1 MGIRSVKY
9 IKCDR
14 CSEEYEL
21 KDPYLTIDYS
31 MRTGRIDWLHRCQK
45 TIYLCNKC
53 RKDFVKFMRG
63 KLEEDEW

>member
-14 CSEEYEL
+14 CGEEYEL

-31 MRTGRIDWLHRCQK
+31 MRTGRIDWLHR
-45 TIYLCNKC
+45 
-53 RKDFVKFMRG
+53 
-63 KLEEDEW
+63 W